1 MGYPCRV
8 YTVIPWFAARR
19 ARKSLWQMLQLALT
33 DRPTL
38 LAVLRDKYTSE
49 DKLRPFAP
57 LAERFGGR
65 LHVIVAAEWEQ
76 DDREREGEAAL
87 RELGVAPEVRPRLLR
102 DDGRRRFALL
112 LRQKQAEA
120 AVPYLQ
126 QAADKKPK
134 EYRPRFYLAEALLAA
149 GDSSK
154 AEENYKARA
163 HTTLD
168 GRPDPR
174 GEEIAARED
183 EVARKIDELLVRL
196 PPPAP
201 PPTRMLQPGEHDFS
215 PQGLCRL
222 CGQGRATL
230 VACAGTKRDEGLRR
244 DRFELIELD

>member
-19 ARKSLWQMLQLALT
+19 ARKSLWQMLQPALT

-38 LAVLRDKYTSE
+38 LAVLRDQYTSE

-65 LHVIVAAEWEQ
+65 LHVIVALEWEQ

-87 RELGVAPEVRPRLLR
+87 RELGVAPEVRPRLLH

-112 LRQKQAEA
+112 LRQRQP
-120 AVPYLQ
+120 V
-126 QAADKKPK
+126 
-134 EYRPRFYLAEALLAA
+134 ALVEVFF
-149 GDSSK
+149 
-154 AEENYKARA
+154 EERA

-201 PPTRMLQPGEHDFS
+201 PPPRTLQPGEHDFS

-222 CGQGRATL
+222 CGQGRASL
-230 VACAGTKRDEGLRR
+230 VACAGTKRDEGPRR

>member
-1 MGYPCRV
+1 MGYPSRV

-19 ARKSLWQMLQLALT
+19 ARKSLWQILQPALT

-65 LHVIVAAEWEQ
+65 LHVIVALEWEQ
-76 DDREREGEAAL
+76 EDRDREGEVAL

-102 DDGRRRFALL
+102 DEGHRRFALL
-112 LRQKQAEA
+112 LRQKRPV
-120 AVPYLQ
+120 AVV
-126 QAADKKPK
+126 
-134 EYRPRFYLAEALLAA
+134 EVFF
-149 GDSSK
+149 
-154 AEENYKARA
+154 EERA

-174 GEEIAARED
+174 GDQIAFCKPINIGGEQFNQAVAEHLQMDERAAADLRAARISLNAQAAIVKRE
-183 EVARKIDELLVRL
+183 E
-196 PPPAP
+196 AP
-201 PPTRMLQPGEHDFS
+201 
-215 PQGLCRL
+215 
-222 CGQGRATL
+222 
-230 VACAGTKRDEGLRR
+230 RR